1 MRKQNNLNKFITRSI
16 PENRLNR
23 RMGHSKTSRTSV
35 AVIIPYDFARENS
48 ATYCAY
54 GVYEIS

>member
-23 RMGHSKTSRTSV
+23 RMCHCKIRQIRV
-35 AVIIPYDFARENS
+35 ALIIPYDFARENS